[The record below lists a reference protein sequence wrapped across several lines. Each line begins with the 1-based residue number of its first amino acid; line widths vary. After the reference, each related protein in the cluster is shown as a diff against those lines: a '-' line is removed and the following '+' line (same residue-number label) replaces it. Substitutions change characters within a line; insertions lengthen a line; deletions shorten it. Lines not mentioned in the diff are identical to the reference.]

1 MLISYIILLILAC
14 IIGITFQQLKTNRI
28 ARWIPE
34 PCLTRSQQWK
44 PTFTA
49 ELFFNILL
57 PPIILESAFALNHR
71 QFYRN
76 LLPIL
81 LYAIMGTLINIILIG
96 TSLYIVMNI
105 HINATLSSISAL
117 EMMIFSTSISAID
130 PVCVLALFKD
140 FKVEKSLYYLV
151 FGESLLNDAVVL
163 VVHKILLDA
172 FHSNTSS
179 SFSIVTL
186 LSNGLIEFTVVSF
199 GSLIIGLFHG
209 ILTTI
214 FTKTI
219 KIEPILVIILAYGS
233 YMISELIGW
242 SGVMSIIACG
252 LSEYALV
259 NVSSRSRITIKSSIE
274 SLSSI
279 CDKIIFIFLGMVLIQ
294 NEHNWNWI
302 FISYAI
308 IFCIFYRFIAII
320 MLTFFVNH
328 YWISRW
334 SKLLARRW
342 IKFKEQILLVHVG
355 LRGAIAFAL
364 ISTSYNGQEINHHE
378 EYISK
383 LESTKT
389 IMDRNFFWQQHQ
401 HLLAYRLVDI
411 LIFIRKNQLC
421 MKDKSILSRILIF
434 WNKYYQKNNN
444 DGSSYINCYDLQ
456 SKSSSPINMSTYHLF
471 QTTTLFIIIFT
482 VFIMGSTTR
491 PLLTY
496 LKIVIDDN
504 DKRQTKISDKSPSD
518 YRLRLKSNEQLFA
531 SLNNQMIKWLQSG
544 YRYFRQMLIQPP
556 SHQNQID
563 FSHDDDWNDGEIYDP
578 SNKFGN
584 ESDFHH
590 PYTMIIISHVL
601 SNK

>member
-34 PCLTRSQQWK
+34 PC
-44 PTFTA
+44 
-49 ELFFNILL
+49 
-57 PPIILESAFALNHR
+57 
-71 QFYRN
+71 
-76 LLPIL
+76 
-81 LYAIMGTLINIILIG
+81 
-96 TSLYIVMNI
+96 
-105 HINATLSSISAL
+105 
-117 EMMIFSTSISAID
+117 
-130 PVCVLALFKD
+130 
-140 FKVEKSLYYLV
+140 
-151 FGESLLNDAVVL
+151 
-163 VVHKILLDA
+163 
-172 FHSNTSS
+172 
-179 SFSIVTL
+179 
-186 LSNGLIEFTVVSF
+186 
-199 GSLIIGLFHG
+199 
-209 ILTTI
+209 
-214 FTKTI
+214 
-219 KIEPILVIILAYGS
+219 
-233 YMISELIGW
+233 
-242 SGVMSIIACG
+242 
-252 LSEYALV
+252 
-259 NVSSRSRITIKSSIE
+259 
-274 SLSSI
+274 SI

-531 SLNNQMIKWLQSG
+531 SLNNQLFNDISKSIFSLMMASTTTSIQNDKISTRFRMIKWLQSG

-601 SNK
+601 SNNSSNHSVTNSTTTRFQNFNRIHRKLFLNEQTEQNFSNRKKLWSFKTLISQNLSHFGLILANFRTKIVSFFLIINGKIKAMVNKCNLRSSSSSIVHPVTIDTRSDRF

>member
-219 KIEPILVIILAYGS
+219 SKNRNGNHQEIEPILVIILAYGS

-252 LSEYALV
+252 
-259 NVSSRSRITIKSSIE
+259 
-274 SLSSI
+274 
-279 CDKIIFIFLGMVLIQ
+279 
-294 NEHNWNWI
+294 
-302 FISYAI
+302 
-308 IFCIFYRFIAII
+308 
-320 MLTFFVNH
+320 
-328 YWISRW
+328 
-334 SKLLARRW
+334 
-342 IKFKEQILLVHVG
+342 LVHVG

-556 SHQNQID
+556 SQQHQID